1 MLEHLTK
8 LFRPEMRQ
16 PAVTRRRARA
26 QAAAWS
32 LVGCFAV
39 AGTDFAAGQSMGLG
53 PQVVDWSQC
62 SVLDGSTLHDS
73 EHETMPLIRPQWQSN
88 RRAGHMLDRNQLDDE
103 SEFVARRSDLDR
115 PEELPAGEG
124 GETVERPAANDA
136 SGETAATND
145 APSKDN
151 AKASGKDAIVWRPTR
166 FCSPWGPEQG
176 EVPYDP
182 SAFAPD
188 PDYSD
193 WQYRPEVEKSPW
205 ADKLPLTTQRP
216 WVELG
221 RGLYREGRIPPSE
234 TWMGCNNLVAQHF
247 LLYGDF
253 RSGLAYIDAGGHDQ
267 VVWANRLN
275 LDLDWKITATER
287 VHAFIG
293 PLDRGTSVT
302 RVVLDQGE
310 VELIDELD
318 KNFDTGF
325 FEGDLGAILGGVAGY
340 DSPFDLPFTV
350 GLIPL
355 LFQNGVWMEDA
366 LVGAAMTLPARHNAA
381 LNWPNFD
388 VTFFAAIDRL
398 NSPAFGTDDSAAH
411 VYGVHWFLEAYG
423 GYFEVGYAA
432 LDDQTNAGLGYH
444 NIGASFTRRYFQRI
458 SNSVRVIFN
467 TGQDPVTGPKTADG
481 QLVLIENALITS
493 SPNTF
498 VPYCNLFGGFGRPQ
512 SVGRAAVSG
521 GVLRNTGILFETD
534 GLTGFPFLDDT
545 ANNTYG
551 GAIGVNWLGPN
562 LDRQILLELAT
573 VQTFGRRG
581 GRRASDDQ
589 FGLGARYQK
598 NLNHAWLFRADVLYG
613 FLEGERDLVGVR
625 TELRHKF

>member
-1 MLEHLTK
+1 MLEHFSN
-8 LFRPEMRQ
+8 LFRPPARRMASARRQ
-16 PAVTRRRARA
+16 MSA

-32 LVGCFAV
+32 V
-39 AGTDFAAGQSMGLG
+39 AGWLAVTCVDVVSGQAVERKSLLSEWGR
-53 PQVVDWSQC
+53 C
-62 SVLDGSTLHDS
+62 SVIEANSRAFPEIES
-73 EHETMPLIRPQWQSN
+73 VPLVRPQWQVSFG
-88 RRAGHMLDRNQLDDE
+88 ALEDIATKSTDD
-103 SEFVARRSDLDR
+103 SQRLARRLDEEKS
-115 PEELPAGEG
+115 EELPAGDEQA
-124 GETVERPAANDA
+124 GESDA
-136 SGETAATND
+136 
-145 APSKDN
+145 APSAGPADLSKESSSAN
-151 AKASGKDAIVWRPTR
+151 PAKSNDKNAIVWRPTR

-182 SAFAPD
+182 GAFAPD

-193 WQYRPEVEKSPW
+193 WKYCPEVEKSPW
-205 ADKLPLTTQRP
+205 DDKFPLTTQRP
-216 WVELG
+216 WVEWG

-234 TWMGCNNLVAQHF
+234 TWMGCHNLVSQHF
-247 LLYGDF
+247 LVYGDF
-253 RSGLAYIDAGGHDQ
+253 RSGLAYIDAGGNDQ

-275 LDLDWKITATER
+275 LDLDWKITSTER

-293 PLDRGTSVT
+293 PLDRGASVT
-302 RVVLDQGE
+302 RVVMDNGELDL
-310 VELIDELD
+310 VDELD

-325 FEGDLGAILGGVAGY
+325 FEGDLGAILGGMGGY

-355 LFQNGVWMEDA
+355 LFQNGIWMEDA
-366 LVGAAMTLPARHNAA
+366 LVGAAMTVPARHNSA
-381 LNWPNFD
+381 LNWPNYD
-388 VTFFAAIDRL
+388 LTFFAAIDRL

-423 GYFEVGYAA
+423 GYFELGYAA

-444 NIGASFTRRYFQRI
+444 NVGASFTRRYFQRL

-467 TGQDPVTGPKTADG
+467 TGQDPVTGPRTADG
-481 QLVLIENALITS
+481 QLVIIENALISS

-551 GAIGVNWLGPN
+551 GAMGVNWLGPN
-562 LDRQILLELAT
+562 LDRQVILEMAT

-581 GRRASDDQ
+581 GRRAVGDQ
-589 FGLGARYQK
+589 YGFGARYQK
-598 NLNHAWLFRADVLYG
+598 NLNHAWLFRADLLYG
-613 FLEGERDLVGVR
+613 FLDGDNDLVGVR